1 MEIRA
6 ELMLEREIQI
16 QIKKIEGHQK
26 LGENNITLITHVRL
40 AKEARLRSLGGK
52 FSFGLG
58 LSISLTL

>member
-1 MEIRA
+1 
-6 ELMLEREIQI
+6 
-16 QIKKIEGHQK
+16 